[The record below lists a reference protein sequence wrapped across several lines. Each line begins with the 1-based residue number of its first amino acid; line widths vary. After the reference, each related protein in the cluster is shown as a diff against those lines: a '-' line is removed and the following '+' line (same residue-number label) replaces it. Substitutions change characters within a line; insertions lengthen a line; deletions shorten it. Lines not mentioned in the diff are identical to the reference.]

1 MIREAFSFASPD
13 FPVWL
18 LRLVFSVTL
27 VCLAAALASVL
38 LRRFSAAMRHR
49 VWALGVL
56 ASLAMPLMILW
67 SPELRLGWLNV
78 AKPRPALPADS
89 PLVADLEP
97 SSPAIEFDHR
107 VFEAQGAEANVLT
120 RRATT
125 SGNASGPRAL
135 PQQNQLPTVIDTPSD
150 SAASPRSRMVAAS
163 ATQSSSLSRIDPN
176 TVWFLI
182 LVVPAVC
189 GIWQSVRSARAVRR
203 VVDEARLVQDAATLK
218 LVAEVCRRLHWDGVV
233 DLRQS
238 SRTAIPLCVGWK
250 RPCILLP
257 PEWRS
262 WGDMTLRAV
271 LAHEVSHIV
280 RRDVAWQMVA
290 RVACYL
296 YWFHPLV
303 WLAARKMRVERETA
317 CDDSVLAI
325 VERPVDYAS
334 VLLRF
339 AREMVAH
346 RTPAAALPMSS
357 FSGLEGRVRAILD
370 KSRPRSPVGPRVGR
384 TCAFAAVGITL
395 AAASL
400 SPLSS
405 EGVASANEGIT
416 RGIESHESTSNGVGD
431 PQNEWVRINATQ
443 QALAQQHLPPAP
455 VGEISGRVALISDS
469 QKGLAR
475 ARILG
480 IPENPKASYVT
491 AVADALGNFRL
502 PRLRSAMLFLAQNDD
517 RSLLGMSR
525 VESTDSTFAILV
537 GRPVS
542 VKGRLLDWQGNEL
555 PKNWPIDYSLVL
567 DGGFTDEFIVF
578 QARDAKRMLGGS
590 TSAGPHGDFTIHGLA
605 PGWKYRLSCCP
616 GTVVNNANEPFVPIT
631 KFTTALTGTTRLG
644 DVKRP
649 RVSTMEDAFLSA
661 TSSPEQIEKCR
672 QMASESARMLDQRVL
687 VVAGSRANEVVR
699 GIRAVLAVDSPVPW
713 NPNPPKSPG
722 DPEWAKTGPMA
733 PPDGNALHSALNNF
747 AVMGFDA
754 GGPDSP
760 TRAFL
765 DRYQVGAPADGDV
778 TLATLDIDGRLVTQT
793 SGRQLFAGGKPAAK
807 PLTKWLASN
816 APKLPDANRL
826 RAEALAQAK
835 RENKCVLLLETA
847 SGRPAEYCCRMSR
860 YLEENKNLL
869 EKDYVCLKIDV
880 RYANALKVI
889 GGIRDFDASEF
900 YRMGELSM
908 PWMVIL
914 DADGHPAASGTSP
927 RGNIGVPD
935 TAQEASYFAWMLRA
949 TAQRLTDDEITTL
962 VSALNKDKR

>member
-1 MIREAFSFASPD
+1 
-13 FPVWL
+13 
-18 LRLVFSVTL
+18 
-27 VCLAAALASVL
+27 
-38 LRRFSAAMRHR
+38 
-49 VWALGVL
+49 
-56 ASLAMPLMILW
+56 
-67 SPELRLGWLNV
+67 
-78 AKPRPALPADS
+78 
-89 PLVADLEP
+89 
-97 SSPAIEFDHR
+97 
-107 VFEAQGAEANVLT
+107 
-120 RRATT
+120 
-125 SGNASGPRAL
+125 
-135 PQQNQLPTVIDTPSD
+135 
-150 SAASPRSRMVAAS
+150 
-163 ATQSSSLSRIDPN
+163 
-176 TVWFLI
+176 
-182 LVVPAVC
+182 AVC

-203 VVDEARLVQDAATLK
+203 VVDEARLVQDAATLG

-257 PEWRS
+257 PDWRT

-384 TCAFAAVGITL
+384 MCAFAAVGITL

-405 EGVASANEGIT
+405 EGVASAKEGIT
-416 RGIESHESTSNGVGD
+416 RGIESHESTPNGVGD
-431 PQNEWVRINATQ
+431 PQSEWIRINAAQ
-443 QALAQQHLPPAP
+443 RALGQQHLPPAP
-455 VGEISGRVALISDS
+455 AGEITGRVVLTSDA

-491 AVADALGNFRL
+491 AVADAQGNFHL
-502 PRLRSAMLFLAQNDD
+502 PRLRSAMLFLAQSDERNL
-517 RSLLGMSR
+517 SGMAR
-525 VESTDSTFAILV
+525 VESTESTFVIPV

-542 VKGRLLDWQGNEL
+542 AKGRLLSSEGEPL
-555 PKNWPIDYSLVL
+555 GKWPIDYYLVP
-567 DGGFTDEFIVF
+567 DGGFTDEFIMF
-578 QARDAKRMLGGS
+578 QARDAKKMLGGYTS
-590 TSAGPHGDFTIHGLA
+590 TGPNGHFTVPGLA
-605 PGWKYRLSCCP
+605 PGWKYRITCCP
-616 GTVVNNANEPFVPIT
+616 GTLVGGANQSFVTIT
-631 KFTTALTGTTRLG
+631 NFTTALSGVTQLG
-644 DVKRP
+644 NVKRP
-649 RVSTMEDAFLSA
+649 PTPTMEDAFLSA
-661 TSSPEQIEKCR
+661 TSAPEKVEKVR
-672 QMASESARMLDQRVL
+672 ETASESARMLDQRVL
-687 VVAGSRANEVVR
+687 VVAGSPANEVVR
-699 GIRAVLAVDSPVPW
+699 GIRAVLALDSPVPW
-713 NPNPPKSPG
+713 NPNPPKGPG
-722 DPEWAKTGPMA
+722 DPDWAKTGPA
-733 PPDGNALHSALNNF
+733 RPDADSLHVALNNF
-747 AVMGFDA
+747 AVMGLDVDGA
-754 GGPDSP
+754 DST

-765 DRYQVGAPADGDV
+765 DRYQVAAPPDGDV
-778 TLATLDIDGRLVTQT
+778 TLAALDIDGRLVAQT
-793 SGRQLFAGGKPAAK
+793 TGRQLFAGKPPTAK

-847 SGRPAEYCCRMSR
+847 PGRPAEYCCRMSR

-869 EKDYVCLKIDV
+869 EKDYVCLKIDI
-880 RYANALKVI
+880 RYANASMVI
-889 GGIRDFDASEF
+889 DRIRDFDASEY
-900 YRMGELSM
+900 YRMDKPSL

-935 TAQEASYFAWMLRA
+935 TAQETSYFAWMLRA